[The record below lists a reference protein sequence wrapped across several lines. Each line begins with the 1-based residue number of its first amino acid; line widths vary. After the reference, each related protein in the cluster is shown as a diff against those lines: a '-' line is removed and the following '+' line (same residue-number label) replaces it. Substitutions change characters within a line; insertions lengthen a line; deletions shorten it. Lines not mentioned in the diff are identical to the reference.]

1 MVKNRIKD
9 TFESKKI
16 KSSNF
21 SSNSSFKRN
30 IVRASYIFV
39 NIIVF
44 CFILFLNWHNKYE
57 KENDS
62 NTTCNYKNEDDGIA
76 NIDNLE
82 HSKSHENC
90 NNGNF
95 NENLLYKLMILT

>member
-16 KSSNF
+16 KTSNL

-39 NIIVF
+39 NIVVF
-44 CFILFLNWHNKYE
+44 FFILFLNYYNNYE
-57 KENDS
+57 KES
-62 NTTCNYKNEDDGIA
+62 NGNSICNNKNEDDGIA

-82 HSKSHENC
+82 QNKIHEYCNKS
-90 NNGNF
+90 NF
-95 NENLLYKLMILT
+95 NENLLYKFIILT